1 MGDGDQTACIVR
13 GVSFLWGYPIDDQVD
28 DFSHYSS
35 KICTIH
41 VANGVFIPAILTM
54 VDV

>member
-1 MGDGDQTACIVR
+1 MGDGDQTTRIVR
-13 GVSFLWGYPIDDQVD
+13 GVSFLWGYPIDDQVS
-28 DFSHYSS
+28 DFSHYSR
-35 KICTIH
+35 KTCTIQ